1 MQYPSK
7 AHPLSLLTSMYVC
20 MHIRWELAFRSS
32 LVTDAIYVHSST
44 LDREG
49 NLLPIPDMDAKAD
62 EVELCGVGT

>member
-1 MQYPSK
+1 
-7 AHPLSLLTSMYVC
+7 

-62 EVELCGVGT
+62 EVELCGAGT